1 LEGKRD
7 KGRILAVDYGSRR
20 IGLAISDPLR
30 ITSQVLGT
38 LEVDSAD
45 EAVRAIS
52 EVILKEDVSEVVV
65 GMPLKMDGGRGRQAE
80 EVEKFVELLE
90 RSSGVGVVT
99 WDERL
104 TSVAATR
111 ALNDMGLKLK
121 GRKNRVDSIAACLIL
136 QSYLESLNGGRS

>member
-1 LEGKRD
+1 
-7 KGRILAVDYGSRR
+7 
-20 IGLAISDPLR
+20 
-30 ITSQVLGT
+30 
-38 LEVDSAD
+38 
-45 EAVRAIS
+45 
-52 EVILKEDVSEVVV
+52 
-65 GMPLKMDGGRGRQAE
+65 MPLKMDGGRGRQAE